1 MANDPGNQVVITFNV
16 GRSITLR
23 DVLPTKWTQ
32 YVSSSSQDQLI
43 FRKTEGEL
51 LDSAQKF
58 GFGFDFYSPPGIEE
72 TLHNHHRGR
81 RKRVSKELAMGAADP
96 FPVGG
101 VDNIES
107 RSHHV
112 YAAPTK
118 GFDGFE
124 DDFETAGGLDVGV
137 ALHGFTLVVKRR
149 CPGNADPRA
158 ATHGT

>member
-1 MANDPGNQVVITFNV
+1 MVITFNV

-32 YVSSSSQDQLI
+32 YSWSSSQDELI
-43 FRKTEGEL
+43 SRKTEGEL
-51 LDSAQKF
+51 LDSAQQF
-58 GFGFDFYSPPGIEE
+58 GFSLDFHSPPGIEE
-72 TLHNHHRGR
+72 TLHNDHRGR
-81 RKRVSKELAMGAADP
+81 RKRVAKELAMGATDP
-96 FPVGG
+96 FPVSGI
-101 VDNIES
+101 DNIES
-107 RSHHV
+107 RSHHIF
-112 YAAPTK
+112 AAPTK